1 MSDKEKFLYNSKMI
15 NNYNDLIIIRDK
27 LKQDLIEEQK
37 KIFQM
42 ENTIINIER
51 DLSKFSQ
58 KIIIDNLELSLKQN
72 EIVKAPINNNILVV
86 ACPGSGKTHTLISRY
101 INIILNT
108 EFNINPDEVLLITFT
123 KKAGGEMYD
132 RLTKYLPNSDMKP
145 YHVGSLHSLSYKV
158 LQEYNDI
165 NYTIMDENETKE
177 YIRDIISK
185 DNIINNME
193 NDDIIMIRSKINT
206 IIDLA
211 STEYPFNLSN
221 SIIKNNMEK
230 YTDNINHI
238 YNIYSMKKKKE
249 NVIDFNDMMIMF
261 SQFLESKKSTNFKN
275 KIKYIFFD
283 EYQDINPIQNH
294 ILTVLSNKSKLMVV
308 GDDAQSIYSFRGSS
322 VKYILNFN
330 QKKKTKSSQ
339 QCYLLEENYRST
351 EAIVNFC
358 QNIISHNNNQYQKNV
373 IAKNTNIGMKP
384 NIIGFKKREE
394 QYLWII
400 DDIKNKIAEG
410 VSLSDMVILARKNNS
425 LNDIEIHLHA
435 NKIPISKHIGLSILD
450 KPHVKDFL
458 SFIIVI
464 LNPKSSIHWK
474 RLLSLISNVATANN
488 IIDSNDNI
496 LYSISINTNDN
507 IKELYN
513 TMKKINNK
521 TVKDA
526 IKVKNIILF
535 LETYWIKKG
544 LKEFAEIMDDINILL
559 TFMKNSTLEKF
570 ISELYLDQVCESNLT
585 NVLYLTTVHSA
596 KGLEWDYVYIIDMD
610 SNNFPLLKRN
620 KYYMEELDDIEEERR
635 LFYVASSRAK
645 KFLYIT
651 YHYSVESTNV
661 CYSDTTVVPSPFL
674 REIETTLY
682 NSCGV
687 SLEKFK
693 PTLNICKDIYNY
705 LKYIGYNKISKDL
718 NKLENNKCI
727 IGSTMILN
735 KCIKIDNY
743 DRIIDNFIKYLIMKM
758 IQVNFPEQVKKFSIN
773 SNKKV
778 SNKIYLEYN
787 DIQTDWRNILEYI
800 FIITT
805 CNLSENIDTSI
816 YKSILINDTIYA
828 HYIELEKTICK
839 LINMIG
845 AKNIFINYTTSYSS
859 VSCCIDVLCDNTMI
873 FIKSSVNE
881 IVTVP
886 IILEQIMNAYILK
899 KKDYVVDNIIMF
911 NPLTST
917 VNNINISKIDV
928 LKFKKNIYN

>member
-1 MSDKEKFLYNSKMI
+1 MI
-15 NNYNDLIIIRDK
+15 KTYNDLIIIRDK
-27 LKQDLIEEQK
+27 LKQDLIEEQQ
-37 KIFQM
+37 KIFQI
-42 ENTIINIER
+42 ENNIINIER
-51 DLSKFSQ
+51 ELSKFSQ
-58 KIIIDNLELSLKQN
+58 KIIIENLELSIKQN
-72 EIVKAPINNNILVV
+72 EIVKAPINENILVV

-108 EFNINPDEVLLITFT
+108 EYNINPEEILLITFT
-123 KKAGGEMYD
+123 KKAGTEMYD

-158 LQEYNDI
+158 LQEFNDI

-185 DNIINNME
+185 DNIINNMN
-193 NDDIIMIRSKINT
+193 NDDINIIRSKINS
-206 IIDLA
+206 IIDFA

-221 SIIKNNMEK
+221 AIVKFNMEK
-230 YTDNINHI
+230 YIDKINHI
-238 YNIYSMKKKKE
+238 YNIYSIKKKKE
-249 NVIDFNDMMIMF
+249 NIIDFNDMMIMF
-261 SQFLESKKSTNFKN
+261 SQFLESKKSIPFKN

-283 EYQDINPIQNH
+283 EYQDINPIQNY
-294 ILTVLSNKSKLMVV
+294 ILSILSKKSKYMVV

-330 QKKKTKSSQ
+330 QEKKKNSK

-351 EAIVNFC
+351 EMIVNFC
-358 QNIISHNNNQYQKNV
+358 QNIISRNNNQYQKNV

-384 NIIGFKKREE
+384 NILGFKKREE

-425 LNDIEIHLHA
+425 LNDIEIHLLA
-435 NKIPISKHIGLSILD
+435 NKISISKHIGLSILD

-458 SFIIVI
+458 AFIIII

-474 RLLSLISNVATANN
+474 RLLTLISNVAIANN

-496 LYSISINTNDN
+496 LYSISINNNDN

-513 TMKKINNK
+513 TMQKINNK
-521 TVKDA
+521 TIKDS
-526 IKVKNIILF
+526 IKVKYVLLF
-535 LETYWIKKG
+535 LESYWMKKG
-544 LKEFAEIMDDINILL
+544 LKEFTEMMDDINILL
-559 TFMKNSTLEKF
+559 SFMKNLTLEKF
-570 ISELYLDQVCESNLT
+570 ISELYLDQVFENNLT
-585 NVLYLTTVHSA
+585 NVLYMTTVHSA

-620 KYYMEELDDIEEERR
+620 KYYSDELDDIEEERR

-645 KFLYIT
+645 KCLNIT
-651 YHYSVESTNV
+651 YHYSVESINV

-674 REIETTLY
+674 RELDCTLY

-687 SLEKFK
+687 SIERFK
-693 PTLNICKDIYNY
+693 PTLNINKDIYNY
-705 LKYIGYNKISKDL
+705 LKYIGYDKISKDL
-718 NKLENNKCI
+718 NKIENSKCI
-727 IGSTMILN
+727 INNTMILD
-735 KCIKIDNY
+735 KCIKLDNY
-743 DRIIDNFIKYLIMKM
+743 DRIVDTFIKYLIMKM

-805 CNLSENIDTSI
+805 CNLSENIDIST
-816 YKSILINDTIYA
+816 YKTILINDNIYA
-828 HYIELEKTICK
+828 YYIEMEKSICK
-839 LINMIG
+839 LINMIQP
-845 AKNIFINYTTSYSS
+845 KNISINYTISHSS
-859 VSCCIDVLCDNTMI
+859 VSCCIDVLCDNTI
-873 FIKSSVNE
+873 ILIKSSINE

-886 IILEQIMNAYILK
+886 LLLEQLMNSYILK
-899 KKDYVVDNIIMF
+899 KKDYIIDNIIMF
-911 NPLTST
+911 NPITNT
-917 VNNINISKIDV
+917 VNNININKIDI

>member
-1 MSDKEKFLYNSKMI
+1 MLDKEKFLYNSKMI

-72 EIVKAPINNNILVV
+72 EIVKAPINDNILVV

-123 KKAGGEMYD
+123 KKAGGEMYE
-132 RLTKYLPNSDMKP
+132 RMIKYLPNSDMKP

-165 NYTIMDENETKE
+165 NYTIMDESETKE

-193 NDDIIMIRSKINT
+193 NDDINMIRSKINSL
-206 IIDLA
+206 IDLA

-230 YTDNINHI
+230 YSDNINHI

-249 NVIDFNDMMIMF
+249 NVIDFNDMMLMF

-384 NIIGFKKREE
+384 NILGFKKREE

-410 VSLSDMVILARKNNS
+410 VSLSDIVILARKNNS

-435 NKIPISKHIGLSILD
+435 NKILIRDRSSVFGMDNCARVTIGDKLSI
-450 KPHVKDFL
+450 
-458 SFIIVI
+458 
-464 LNPKSSIHWK
+464 N
-474 RLLSLISNVATANN
+474 
-488 IIDSNDNI
+488 
-496 LYSISINTNDN
+496 
-507 IKELYN
+507 
-513 TMKKINNK
+513 
-521 TVKDA
+521 
-526 IKVKNIILF
+526 
-535 LETYWIKKG
+535 
-544 LKEFAEIMDDINILL
+544 
-559 TFMKNSTLEKF
+559 
-570 ISELYLDQVCESNLT
+570 
-585 NVLYLTTVHSA
+585 
-596 KGLEWDYVYIIDMD
+596 
-610 SNNFPLLKRN
+610 LLK
-620 KYYMEELDDIEEERR
+620 K
-635 LFYVASSRAK
+635 
-645 KFLYIT
+645 
-651 YHYSVESTNV
+651 
-661 CYSDTTVVPSPFL
+661 
-674 REIETTLY
+674 
-682 NSCGV
+682 
-687 SLEKFK
+687 
-693 PTLNICKDIYNY
+693 
-705 LKYIGYNKISKDL
+705 
-718 NKLENNKCI
+718 
-727 IGSTMILN
+727 
-735 KCIKIDNY
+735 
-743 DRIIDNFIKYLIMKM
+743 
-758 IQVNFPEQVKKFSIN
+758 
-773 SNKKV
+773 
-778 SNKIYLEYN
+778 
-787 DIQTDWRNILEYI
+787 
-800 FIITT
+800 
-805 CNLSENIDTSI
+805 SI
-816 YKSILINDTIYA
+816 YDFFL
-828 HYIELEKTICK
+828 
-839 LINMIG
+839 
-845 AKNIFINYTTSYSS
+845 
-859 VSCCIDVLCDNTMI
+859 
-873 FIKSSVNE
+873 
-881 IVTVP
+881 
-886 IILEQIMNAYILK
+886 
-899 KKDYVVDNIIMF
+899 
-911 NPLTST
+911 
-917 VNNINISKIDV
+917 
-928 LKFKKNIYN
+928 